1 MKPRLDNLLR
11 RSIISLTAF
20 GIIGLYA
27 LLALNISLF
36 NPISK
41 AIGDYSI
48 DDFYYQILASTATP
62 DTSTMVTIVDMS
74 QVTDH
79 GRIATIFQ
87 EVERQHPKVIGVDI
101 VFEGLKENHQ
111 ADMQIAM
118 TSLDMKNTYFSYK
131 LIDDSFRDGNYH
143 KTIHS
148 FFAHDITPPI
158 NEGFTNM
165 PRNLYGGIKR
175 KLSLGRMVNG
185 KLEPSFAKQVAD
197 CYSEKELRPLTNED
211 IRINYSPTVFPVVPC
226 DSIAQYRHLLEDRI
240 VLIGGI
246 HEEKDMH
253 YTPVGKID
261 GVKLQGYAIETLIM
275 GNSTKSLPLWLT
287 AILSFIVVLFAKYV
301 LDVYDGFTKRRSPL
315 LSIVLSFILIKG
327 LVRFFLMAFI
337 VWVAFILFCKYN
349 ISFNTVYA
357 LSAMAFLLASDN
369 IYEKISEYLK
379 GKRQKRAKRKLQAS
393 TNPESVTNHPSSK

>member
-20 GIIGLYA
+20 GIVGLYA

-74 QVTDH
+74 QVTDR

-143 KTIHS
+143 ETIHS

-185 KLEPSFAKQVAD
+185 KLEPSLVKQVAD
-197 CYSEKELRPLTNED
+197 YYSEKELRPLTNED
-211 IRINYSPTVFPVVPC
+211 IRINYSPTVFPVVPY

-240 VLIGGI
+240 VLIGAI
-246 HEEKDMH
+246 HEESDMH
-253 YTPVGKID
+253 YTPVGKIA
-261 GVKLQGYAIETLIM
+261 GVKLLGYAIETLIM
-275 GNSTKSLPLWLT
+275 GNNTKSLSLWLT

-315 LSIVLSFILIKG
+315 LSILLSFILIKG

-369 IYEKISEYLK
+369 IYEKLSEYLK

>member
-20 GIIGLYA
+20 GIVGLYA

-74 QVTDH
+74 QVTDR

-131 LIDDSFRDGNYH
+131 LIDDSFRNGNYH
-143 KTIHS
+143 ETIHS

-185 KLEPSFAKQVAD
+185 KLEPSLVKQVAD
-197 CYSEKELRPLTNED
+197 YYSEKELRPLTNED
-211 IRINYSPTVFPVVPC
+211 IRINYSPTVFPVVPY
-226 DSIAQYRHLLEDRI
+226 DSIAKYRHLLEDRI
-240 VLIGGI
+240 VLIGAI
-246 HEEKDMH
+246 HEESDMH
-253 YTPVGKID
+253 YTPVGKIA
-261 GVKLQGYAIETLIM
+261 GVKLLGYAIETLIK
-275 GNSTKSLPLWLT
+275 GSSTKSLSLWLT

-315 LSIVLSFILIKG
+315 LSILLSFILIKG

-369 IYEKISEYLK
+369 IYEKLSEYLK
-379 GKRQKRAKRKLQAS
+379 DKRQKRAKRKLQAS